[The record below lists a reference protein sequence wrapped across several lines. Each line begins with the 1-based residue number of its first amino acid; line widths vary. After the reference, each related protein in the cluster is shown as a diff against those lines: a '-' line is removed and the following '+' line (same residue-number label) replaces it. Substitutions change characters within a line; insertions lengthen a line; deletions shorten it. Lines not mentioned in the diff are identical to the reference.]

1 MKKSRVERF
10 KDLHRAIA
18 ADAESSVEN
27 SNLSDF
33 AKRLNEIDSQFEQIK
48 TSQIQET
55 TPERARSHEEQDS
68 AYLQNFLDEVKAY
81 NVKKGYRH
89 HEDTEAHLL
98 EEIRQELEGGEIDY
112 FDEIPKENTVPSDIE
127 SFNLVEEET
136 EDLPTETKLFGEGI
150 LEDDEEQDD
159 ISSAVQELVDEIDE
173 GVEDNFEDDDFDE
186 DLDEV
191 STQFTFDTEHLD
203 TKSLRE
209 ELLSQTQTL
218 QHRIV
223 DQEKNI
229 DEMNE
234 KMSRTNRLL
243 NVILSFLIFAIIVI
257 ILIIVKQFLQF

>member
-1 MKKSRVERF
+1 M
-10 KDLHRAIA
+10 
-18 ADAESSVEN
+18 
-27 SNLSDF
+27 
-33 AKRLNEIDSQFEQIK
+33 
-48 TSQIQET
+48 
-55 TPERARSHEEQDS
+55 
-68 AYLQNFLDEVKAY
+68 
-81 NVKKGYRH
+81 
-89 HEDTEAHLL
+89 
-98 EEIRQELEGGEIDY
+98 
-112 FDEIPKENTVPSDIE
+112 
-127 SFNLVEEET
+127 
-136 EDLPTETKLFGEGI
+136 PTETKLFGEGI

-173 GVEDNFEDDDFDE
+173 GVEDNFEDDDFEE